1 MPRRSNVQGAKLGW
15 GGWGVGSK
23 WLRGQRSHGVQMYK
37 GPEIQWDQIVY
48 RVQMSK
54 GAKCPME
61 RIFIGEKYSRG
72 HRSNVHMSL
81 SNGGSDVL
89 GGKIYNWGSNV
100 LGAKFPIGGQMF

>member
-15 GGWGVGSK
+15 GGGGGSK
-23 WLRGQRSHGVQMYK
+23 WLRGQSSHGVQMYK

-72 HRSNVHMSL
+72 HISNFHM
-81 SNGGSDVL
+81 SNGGS
-89 GGKIYNWGSNV
+89 NV
-100 LGAKFPIGGQMF
+100 LEAKFPRGIRYPEGEVSGPNVREFPML